1 MKCNIRGCRETVKQG
16 WHRTVISVETVEY
29 ENAQYFGVYEAL
41 EDGAEIWL
49 ADFHYFDDAQ
59 MFALEKEKEETK

>member
-1 MKCNIRGCRETVKQG
+1 MKCNIRGCRETAKLDR
-16 WHRTVISVETVEY
+16 HRTVISVETVEY
-29 ENAQYFGVYEAL
+29 ENAQYFGVYEPAG
-41 EDGAEIWL
+41 DGAEIWL